1 MKKRP
6 LAQAQ
11 RSQASSDD
19 LVMSVSVF
27 SAQRLNGG
35 FPCRKAD
42 CVAAEM
48 LQYRSTTALGKP
60 HRGDRRPSD
69 DRTGEGF
76 PMWAVA

>member
-48 LQYRSTTALGKP
+48 LQDRSTTAL
-60 HRGDRRPSD
+60 
-69 DRTGEGF
+69 
-76 PMWAVA
+76 